1 MKNMGG
7 WGSGGNKISRKF
19 RRTSV
24 VEENMDSWGVWKA
37 QGLHGVEE
45 KLDGWGSG
53 RPKVSRRF

>member
-1 MKNMGG
+1 M
-7 WGSGGNKISRKF
+7 
-19 RRTSV
+19 
-24 VEENMDSWGVWKA
+24 GVWKA